1 MTRDKFLTRVWNNRL
16 TLLLGVPT
24 LAWGV
29 VALTTPVLS
38 DLAAFVGMVAFA
50 AVY

>member
-1 MTRDKFLTRVWNNRL
+1 MTSDKFLTRVWNNRL
-16 TLLLGVPT
+16 TILLGLPT
-24 LAWGV
+24 LVWGV
-29 VALTTPVLS
+29 VALATPVLS